1 MNKDELIK
9 HLNTLRKANKEK
21 WVYFRDEELKISY
34 KAFNTW
40 VQILSIDNIR
50 HSNNMESTVKE
61 FNNFLNIAL

>member
-1 MNKDELIK
+1 MDKDELIK

-40 VQILSIDNIR
+40 VQILSIDNVR
-50 HSNNMESTVKE
+50 HSNNMASTVKD
-61 FNNFLNIAL
+61 FNNFLTNAL

>member
-1 MNKDELIK
+1 MNKDELIT

-21 WVYFRDEELKISY
+21 WVYFRDDELKISY

-50 HSNNMESTVKE
+50 HSNNMGATVKD
-61 FNNFLNIAL
+61 FNNFLDNAL

>member
-40 VQILSIDNIR
+40 IQILSIDNIR

-61 FNNFLNIAL
+61 FNNFLNNTL

>member
-9 HLNTLRKANKEK
+9 HLNALRKANKEK

-50 HSNNMESTVKE
+50 HSNNMESTVKD
-61 FNNFLNIAL
+61 FNNFLDNAL

>member
-40 VQILSIDNIR
+40 IQILSIDNIR

-61 FNNFLNIAL
+61 FNNFLDNAL

>member
-50 HSNNMESTVKE
+50 HSNNMESTVKD
-61 FNNFLNIAL
+61 FNNFLDNAL